1 MPALVLALTLATVS
15 CGDAGTSETT
25 ATTVRADGER
35 TPPSTS
41 GVTAGTRPDAVDE
54 GGEERRPQVVLGGDS
69 VMGNLVPA
77 VDAAIGDQADIEYL
91 AQARISGDAAARQA
105 WSDTIA
111 EEDPDLVVIH
121 VGSWEVLSPEFRPLS
136 ADGFAEYAT
145 EQLDPFVELLTSGGA
160 RVLFVGPAAARD
172 EQRTVNL
179 MTFNR
184 ELIALDE
191 RNPSVDFLN
200 AGTYVNGPT
209 GGFTEVLPGPNG
221 VPVRIRRTDD
231 LGLHLCPAGVVRLA
245 TPVLGWI
252 GEHTDPPVAPVAGW
266 DQGDWSRPPL
276 LDKPEQCPAVS

>member
-1 MPALVLALTLATVS
+1 MLALALALVLGATS
-15 CGDAGTSETT
+15 CGSDDPGAAPPGDEAAVS
-25 ATTVRADGER
+25 TTVGGPTTTTEPGGGDGNA
-35 TPPSTS
+35 T
-41 GVTAGTRPDAVDE
+41 GRP
-54 GGEERRPQVVLGGDS
+54 RVVMGGDS

-105 WSDTIA
+105 WADTIA
-111 EEDPDLVVIH
+111 EEDPDLVIIH
-121 VGSWEVLSPEFRPLS
+121 VGSWEVLSPEFHPGVAPYDL
-136 ADGFAEYAT
+136 EV
-145 EQLDPFVELLTSGGA
+145 LDPFIELVTGGGA

-200 AGTYVNGPT
+200 AGTYVNDPT
-209 GGFTEVLPGPNG
+209 GGFTETLPGPDG

-245 TPVLGWI
+245 TPVLSWI

-276 LDKPEQCPAVS
+276 LDKPEQCPPVD